1 MAESLPENTEQR
13 GGWWGRLIVA
23 VLFAGGLAVALVL
36 YSQGEFSPDQL
47 ELRRQQ
53 LQDNLYLA
61 IAIYFLVYVI
71 LTALS
76 LPFASALT
84 IVGGALF
91 GRWLGTLIVSFA
103 STVGGTLAF
112 LVSRY
117 LLRDFVQRRF
127 GRWLGP
133 INRGVE
139 ADGAY
144 FLLTLR
150 LVPAF
155 PFFVV
160 NPLMGLTPMRVG
172 TYWWVSQL
180 GMLPGTF
187 LYVNLGAGLAQID
200 VPTVLISLAL
210 LGIVPLALR
219 KIVQARKRPREQ

>member
-1 MAESLPENTEQR
+1 MAESLPQSSEQR

-23 VLFAGGLAVALVL
+23 LLFAGGLAVALVL
-36 YSQGEFSPDQL
+36 YGQGEFSPDQL

-103 STVGGTLAF
+103 STLGGTLAF

-139 ADGAY
+139 KDGAY

-150 LVPAF
+150 LVPVF

-160 NPLMGLTPMRVG
+160 NPLMALTPMRVG

-180 GMLPGTF
+180 GMLPGTL

-219 KIVQARKRPREQ
+219 KIVQSRQRPSEP